1 MNRTENTSGKSRI
14 KRLTRIFFSRRRLS
28 AALLGL
34 LLTGVVLRWEQLSP
48 WLRQGAAQTAALSAA
63 LAMPEVTIDYLKSRY
78 STELVPPSQTEQPSI
93 PVLPQDETASQSS
106 SASRPLPPDTLV
118 PEQEITSSS
127 APQEPP
133 EQSSS
138 SSQSQQTENGPS
150 ITDIPAAQRG
160 RLVEKQY
167 TATAGGRYISYG
179 DGLIQNTTTL
189 SNEEVLEILET
200 PARLNPTEE
209 GEPQVLIYHTH
220 ATEAFEPYDR
230 TFYDKRYNWRSRD
243 NTNNMVA
250 VGTVL
255 AETLEENGI
264 SVVHIE
270 TQHDYP
276 SYNGA
281 YEKSAQ
287 TIQEV
292 LEQYPSIQVIL
303 DVHRDAIQEDS
314 STIVK
319 AVAEIEGEKTAQ
331 LMIIAGCDD
340 DGSLGMPRWRE
351 NLRFAAA
358 LQSRLEGA
366 YPGLT
371 RPVLFSYRKYN
382 MDLCPNGALIEFGSH
397 GNTLEEAKRAAR
409 MVGEQLA
416 ALLKGEDKADQKE
429 EESEGAAL
437 PQNQEDLDRTGAE
450 AGAGL

>member
-93 PVLPQDETASQSS
+93 PALPQDETASQSS

-189 SNEEVLEILET
+189 SNEEV
-200 PARLNPTEE
+200 
-209 GEPQVLIYHTH
+209 
-220 ATEAFEPYDR
+220 
-230 TFYDKRYNWRSRD
+230 
-243 NTNNMVA
+243 
-250 VGTVL
+250 
-255 AETLEENGI
+255 
-264 SVVHIE
+264 
-270 TQHDYP
+270 
-276 SYNGA
+276 
-281 YEKSAQ
+281 
-287 TIQEV
+287 
-292 LEQYPSIQVIL
+292 
-303 DVHRDAIQEDS
+303 
-314 STIVK
+314 
-319 AVAEIEGEKTAQ
+319 
-331 LMIIAGCDD
+331 
-340 DGSLGMPRWRE
+340 
-351 NLRFAAA
+351 
-358 LQSRLEGA
+358 
-366 YPGLT
+366 
-371 RPVLFSYRKYN
+371 
-382 MDLCPNGALIEFGSH
+382 
-397 GNTLEEAKRAAR
+397 
-409 MVGEQLA
+409 
-416 ALLKGEDKADQKE
+416 
-429 EESEGAAL
+429 
-437 PQNQEDLDRTGAE
+437 
-450 AGAGL
+450 